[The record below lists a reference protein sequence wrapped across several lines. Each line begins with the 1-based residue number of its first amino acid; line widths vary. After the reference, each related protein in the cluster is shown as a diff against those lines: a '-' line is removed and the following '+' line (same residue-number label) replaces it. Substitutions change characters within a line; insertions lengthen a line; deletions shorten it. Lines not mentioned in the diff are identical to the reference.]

1 MFNKTNSVDT
11 LVGSGTICTGNLKVT
26 GGLRVDGTVTGD
38 IDADS
43 VFLGEKGQVTGGIKA
58 KTVDVGGRIEG
69 NVQADNLVV
78 IRAKGLVHGDIACTK
93 LSIIEGGVFM
103 GRAVMPEKLPGKV
116 SGG

>member
-1 MFNKTNSVDT
+1 MFNKANSVDT
-11 LVGSGTICTGNLKVT
+11 LIGSGSICTGNLKVT
-26 GGLRVDGTVTGD
+26 GGVRIDGTVTGD

-43 VFLGEKGQVTGGIKA
+43 VFLGEKGQVNGAIRA

-69 NVQADNLVV
+69 NIQADDLVV

-103 GRAVMPEKLPGKV
+103 GRAIMPEKFLNKG
-116 SGG
+116 SDA